1 MRTRS
6 KRLTGLVAIAVVGL
20 LAASACSKSSSS
32 SNTPQYSPGFAECE
46 TKPNTCN
53 NGPTAPGGDITVA
66 IEKTL
71 PNWNTWDGEGNT
83 YETGQVL
90 SGLLP
95 APFILNPDGAVTLN
109 SDMMA
114 SAEIT
119 VASDP
124 FTVVYK
130 IKPEAVWSDGSPI
143 SAKDFE
149 YQWHINNGKD
159 CADCAVAGTTG
170 YDGIT
175 SLTGSDNDKTVTVV
189 FSSVFADWQ
198 SLFGLY
204 PAAVAAK
211 QGDLTTPEGLKKSYD
226 YFVNTVP
233 DWSGGPYVISDY
245 QKDVSV
251 TEKPNPKWYGK
262 VKPSLNSVVF
272 KIITDQTAEVPA
284 LQNNEIQ
291 VMLAQ
296 PSQDIVDQVKAISG
310 VNYNLAKGP
319 TWEHLDLNFKNKY
332 FANTP
337 EGDALRKAIFTA
349 IDREAIIKKTLAFF
363 DGAAPLNNHNIQ
375 PGQPGYKDVI
385 TPTGQGAGKTDDA
398 KKILTDAGYKID
410 GDTLKLPSGEAL
422 PEIRFGYTNG
432 NTVRE
437 QTGQIVQAQLA
448 AIGVKI
454 KLAPFPKLGA
464 ALASGDFDI
473 IDFAWVGSPFL
484 TGGTDLWGTDG
495 GGNYGHYSS
504 AAVDAI
510 MKQIK
515 TESDYTKIRDLFN
528 QADEIMSKDAAVL
541 PLYQKPVFLAVYDKY
556 INIRNNANLSGPTYN
571 IQEWG
576 LKATTS

>member
-6 KRLTGLVAIAVVGL
+6 KRLTGLVAIAAVGL
-20 LAASACSKSSSS
+20 LAVSACSKSSSS

-66 IEKTL
+66 IEKTI

-95 APFILNPDGAVTLN
+95 APFILNPDGSVTLN

-119 VASDP
+119 SPSAP

-159 CADCAVAGTTG
+159 CPDCEVAGTTG

-189 FSSVFADWQ
+189 FKDVFADWQ

-204 PAAVAAK
+204 PSAVAAK
-211 QGDLTTPEGLKKSYD
+211 QGDLTTPAGLKKSYD

-245 QKDVSV
+245 QKDVSI

-272 KIITDQTAEVPA
+272 KIISDQTAEIPA
-284 LQNNEIQ
+284 LQNNEVQ
-291 VMLAQ
+291 VVLAQ

-319 TWEHLDLNFKNKY
+319 TWEHLDLNFQNKY
-332 FANTP
+332 FGNTP
-337 EGDALRKAIFTA
+337 EGNALRKAIFTA

-385 TPTGQGAGKTDDA
+385 TPTGQGAGKVDDA

-410 GDTLKLPSGEAL
+410 GDTLKLPSGEAV

-495 GGNYGHYSS
+495 GGNYGHYSNPD
-504 AAVDAI
+504 VDAI

-515 TESDYTKIRDLFN
+515 SESNYDKIRDLFN

-556 INIRNNANLSGPTYN
+556 VNIRNNANLSGPTYN

>member
-6 KRLTGLVAIAVVGL
+6 KRLTGLVAIAAVGL
-20 LAASACSKSSSS
+20 LAVSACSKSSSS
-32 SNTPQYSPGFAECE
+32 SKPPQYSPGFAECE

-53 NGPTAPGGDITVA
+53 NGPTAPGGSITVA

-95 APFILNPDGAVTLN
+95 APYILAPDGSVSLN
-109 SDMMA
+109 TDLLT

-119 VASDP
+119 VPTSP

-130 IKPEAVWSDGSPI
+130 IKPEAVWSDGTPI

-149 YQWHINNGKD
+149 YQWHINNGTD
-159 CADCAVAGTTG
+159 CPDCAVAGTTG
-170 YDGIT
+170 YDQIT
-175 SLTGSDNDKTVTVV
+175 KITGSDNDKTVTVE
-189 FSSVFADWQ
+189 FKSVFADWQ

-211 QGDLTTPEGLKKSYD
+211 QGDLTTPAGLLASYN
-226 YFVNTVP
+226 YFINTVP
-233 DWSGGPYVISDY
+233 DYSGGPYVISDY

-251 TEKPNPKWYGK
+251 TEKPNPKWYGA
-262 VKPSLNSVVF
+262 VKPSLDSVIF
-272 KIITDQTAEVPA
+272 KIISDQTAEVPA
-284 LQNNEIQ
+284 LQNSEVQ
-291 VMLAQ
+291 VLLAQ

-310 VNYNLAKGP
+310 VNYNLSKGN
-319 TWEHLDLNFKNKY
+319 TWEHLDLNFKNTYLADK
-332 FANTP
+332 
-337 EGDALRKAIFTA
+337 ALRQAIFTA
-349 IDREAIIKKTLAFF
+349 VDRQAIIDKTLGFF
-363 DGAAPLNNHNIQ
+363 DGAAPLNNHNIM

-385 TPTGQGAGKTDDA
+385 TPTGQGAGKIDAA
-398 KKILTDAGYKID
+398 KKILTDAGYTID
-410 GDTLKLPSGEAL
+410 GGVLKKDGAAI

-437 QTGQIVQAQLA
+437 QTGQIVQSELAQ
-448 AIGVKI
+448 IGLKI
-454 KLAPFPKLGA
+454 KLAPFPSLGK
-464 ALASGDFDI
+464 ALSSGDFDI

-504 AAVDAI
+504 PDVDAI

-515 TESDYTKIRDLFN
+515 GEADYTKIRDLFN

-541 PLYQKPVFLAVYDKY
+541 PLYQKPVFLAVYTKY

-576 LKATTS
+576 LKSSTS